1 MHRRQ
6 TPVVC
11 LDALSSQPFSCG
23 LLLLLL
29 LLLLFSDGAIR
40 PRR

>member
-1 MHRRQ
+1 MHRQ

-11 LDALSSQPFSCG
+11 LDALSTQPFSCG
-23 LLLLLL
+23 LLLL